1 MKNELKLLGESMV
14 NGKEIK
20 TIEGG
25 FGEGQ
30 KCITVQDIAS
40 QHEVET
46 KDINRLINRNK
57 EKFTNDELLDLL
69 EDEGSKVTASHLNLI
84 TGRAQKYCY
93 ILSQRGYIKLV
104 SMMANDNSKKW
115 EVMNY
120 LINDYFNMKTIIK
133 QAQDS
138 YLIEDP
144 IKRAE
149 RWIEEQKEKQRIE
162 EENKILAPKADYTDR
177 VLQAEGL
184 ITTTLIAKDF
194 GLSAR
199 KLNDILN
206 KEGIQYKQGRTW
218 VLYSKYQD
226 KGYTQTVTDKEG
238 HINRKWTQAGK
249 KFIVELLQSLGYT
262 LNNEK

>member
-1 MKNELKLLGESMV
+1 M
-14 NGKEIK
+14 
-20 TIEGG
+20 
-25 FGEGQ
+25 
-30 KCITVQDIAS
+30 
-40 QHEVET
+40 
-46 KDINRLINRNK
+46 
-57 EKFTNDELLDLL
+57 
-69 EDEGSKVTASHLNLI
+69 
-84 TGRAQKYCY
+84 
-93 ILSQRGYIKLV
+93 V

-184 ITTTLIAKDF
+184 ITTTAIAKDF
-194 GLSAR
+194 GMSAR
-199 KLNDILN
+199 RLNGILN
-206 KEGIQYKQGRTW
+206 KEGIQYKQGGQW
-218 VLYSKYQD
+218 FLYSQYQD
-226 KGYTQTVTDKEG
+226 KGFMQSSTDKEG
-238 HINRKWTQAGK
+238 HISSKWTQTGR
-249 KFIVELLQSLGYT
+249 KFIIEFLLDLGYV
-262 LNNEK
+262 LNKDINE

>member
-1 MKNELKLLGESMV
+1 MKNELKQLIKLEGEKM
-14 NGKEIK
+14 
-20 TIEGG
+20 TITSVDLC
-25 FGEGQ
+25 
-30 KCITVQDIAS
+30 K
-40 QHEVET
+40 
-46 KDINRLINRNK
+46 LINILRKEEKGEEAKELLHKTLMASIRSEIETLSNLGIAGKNILPSSYINSQNKTQPCFVLNDEGVLQILNK
-57 EKFTNDELLDLL
+57 ESTYVRYKTTQLVKELKEENKQLK
-69 EDEGSKVTASHLNLI
+69 EKV
-84 TGRAQKYCY
+84 
-93 ILSQRGYIKLV
+93 
-104 SMMANDNSKKW
+104 
-115 EVMNY
+115 
-120 LINDYFNMKTIIK
+120 
-133 QAQDS
+133 QDS

-206 KEGIQYKQGRTW
+206 KEGVQYKQGKTW

-226 KGYTQTVTDKEG
+226 KGYSQTTTDKDG
-238 HINRKWTQAGK
+238 HVNMKWTQVGK
-249 KFIVELLQSLGYT
+249 KFIVELLQELGYT

>member
-1 MKNELKLLGESMV
+1 MEQLEQRITSMELCELINELRVEEKGEEAKQIKHCDLMKKIKKELEIMKKLGLNAEGNISLGEYKDQNNQSRSCYSLNASGMRQILNSESTYV
-14 NGKEIK
+14 RVKTEEYIAKLEKENK
-20 TIEGG
+20 
-25 FGEGQ
+25 
-30 KCITVQDIAS
+30 K
-40 QHEVET
+40 
-46 KDINRLINRNK
+46 LK
-57 EKFTNDELLDLL
+57 EK
-69 EDEGSKVTASHLNLI
+69 V
-84 TGRAQKYCY
+84 
-93 ILSQRGYIKLV
+93 
-104 SMMANDNSKKW
+104 
-115 EVMNY
+115 
-120 LINDYFNMKTIIK
+120 
-133 QAQDS
+133 QDS

-226 KGYTQTVTDKEG
+226 KGY
-238 HINRKWTQAGK
+238 
-249 KFIVELLQSLGYT
+249 S
-262 LNNEK
+262 

>member
-1 MKNELKLLGESMV
+1 MENELKLLGESIV

-30 KCITVQDIAS
+30 KCITVQDIAL
-40 QHEVET
+40 QHETPIRKVNE
-46 KDINRLINRNK
+46 LIGNNK
-57 EKFTNDELLDLL
+57 EKFSRDEIIDLMAEEKSL
-69 EDEGSKVTASHLNLI
+69 ILAKDLGLI
-84 TGRAQKYCY
+84 TNNRQKYCY

-206 KEGIQYKQGRTW
+206 KESVQYKQGKTW

-226 KGYTQTVTDKEG
+226 KGYSQTTTDKDG
-238 HINRKWTQAGK
+238 HVNMKWTQGGK
-249 KFIVELLQSLGYT
+249 KFIVELLQGLGYT